1 MHEIKVLNE
10 NKIIY
15 ANEGEN
21 LLDILRDNNINIVS
35 LCNGVGWCGKCKVKI
50 WSGKVSALTGE
61 EKKLLSDEEIKN
73 NIRLACQLCIKDDLE
88 IEILE
93 KHDFFNFSKGLEY
106 KFVLNPPIR
115 ISKIFHKIDE
125 RDIVK
130 SYLECIEKYGVFVK
144 DLNLVKK
151 LTNFV
156 KDNYF
161 DASIIIFDEE
171 IIDIREKDLE
181 KIYGVAV
188 DLGTTTLVAT
198 LFDIT
203 NGGNL
208 GAKMEVNP
216 QVSYG
221 ADVLSRIN
229 YIMTHRNGLPVLQ
242 DLIDSKVENMILSL
256 CEENKIN
263 PEDIYLISVAGNSI
277 MTHIFLGVNPL
288 SIGVFPFTPVFRR
301 GLIVSSRN
309 LFKGIRNAKVYT
321 FPLISGY
328 VGGDIVSGIL
338 AVGMDYEDKN
348 ILLIDIGT
356 NGEIVLKYK
365 DEFYACAT
373 AAGPAFE
380 GGNISQ
386 GMIAVNGAIDHV
398 WLEDE
403 NIRYSV
409 IGDEQEKGITGSGL
423 IDAVAL
429 MLDLKIVDET
439 GRMKKEYFNIGKV
452 KITQKDIREFQLAKS
467 AIRAGIEMVLIKAG
481 ISYKDLDKVYISG
494 NFGNYINLE
503 NAIKVGLLPPL
514 EMGKFVI
521 SGNTSLI
528 GAELLLLD
536 KNFIKK
542 SESIISK
549 IKYIELSSSS
559 EFQDLFIKF
568 MRLGAGYYE

>member
-1 MHEIKVLNE
+1 
-10 NKIIY
+10 
-15 ANEGEN
+15 
-21 LLDILRDNNINIVS
+21 
-35 LCNGVGWCGKCKVKI
+35 
-50 WSGKVSALTGE
+50 
-61 EKKLLSDEEIKN
+61 
-73 NIRLACQLCIKDDLE
+73 
-88 IEILE
+88 
-93 KHDFFNFSKGLEY
+93 LEY

-115 ISKIFHKIDE
+115 ISKIFRKIDE
-125 RDIVK
+125 KDIVK
-130 SYLECIEKYGVFVK
+130 SYLEYIEKYGVFVK

-161 DASIIIFDEE
+161 DASILIFDEE

-229 YIMTHRNGLPVLQ
+229 YIMTHRNGLSVLQ
-242 DLIDSKVENMILSL
+242 DLIDSKLENMILSL

-277 MTHIFLGVNPL
+277 MTHIFLGVNPS

-301 GLIVSSRN
+301 ILMISSKDI
-309 LFKGIRNAKVYT
+309 FKSIRNAKVYT

-398 WLEDE
+398 WLKDE

-439 GRMKKEYFNIGKV
+439 GRMKKEYFNIGKI

-514 EMGKFVI
+514 EMEKFVI

-536 KNFIKK
+536 KNFVKK
-542 SESIISK
+542 SESIINK
-549 IKYIELSSSS
+549 IKYIDLSSSS